1 MVSKSKR
8 ILIVDDDADLAES
21 LAEFLVDHSHQ
32 VAIAE
37 DGRDAV
43 SCATAWDFDVIFM
56 DVRMPVMNGV
66 DSFFAIK
73 SIKPQARIVMMTGY
87 REAIVERAIQAGAE
101 GPLYKPFDVEEMLA
115 LVENSARVTP
125 AVGRKLPA
133 PPPAARLIS
142 TPSRTI
148 H

>member
-1 MVSKSKR
+1 MVSRSKR
-8 ILIVDDDADLAES
+8 VLIVDDDTDLAES
-21 LAEFLVDHSHQ
+21 LAEFLVDRGHQ
-32 VAIAE
+32 VAVAE

-66 DSFFAIK
+66 DSFFAITT
-73 SIKPQARIVMMTGY
+73 IKPQARVVMMSGY
-87 REAIVERAIQAGAE
+87 REAIVDRAIQAGAE

-115 LVENSARVTP
+115 LVENDGRLDPPVGHKFTPPLARAIQP
-125 AVGRKLPA
+125 
-133 PPPAARLIS
+133 
-142 TPSRTI
+142 PSRTI